1 MKKINCVVAD
11 DEQLARGIIE
21 DYIQKVDRLHL
32 LASCSNGAAVYNILK
47 NQPVD
52 LLFLDIQM
60 PQLTGIELLRTLN
73 QPPPVVLTT
82 AYREFALEG
91 YELNVI
97 DYLLKPISFDRFLK
111 AVDKFES
118 IRNPGTITPGNSPA
132 DDIDKD
138 RQTFI
143 YIKSDKK
150 MIRILLKDILYV
162 EGLKDYVKIQTT
174 DKAVITYQT
183 LGSFEQRLPANRFL
197 RVHRSYII
205 SLDHITAYSQTLIE
219 IGKAGIP
226 IGSSYS
232 KEVLTRL
239 TPD

>member
-47 NQPVD
+47 NHPVD

-118 IRNPGTITPGNSPA
+118 LRNPETITPGNSPA
-132 DDIDKD
+132 GDIDRD

-174 DKAVITYQT
+174 DKAAMT
-183 LGSFEQRLPANRFL
+183 
-197 RVHRSYII
+197 
-205 SLDHITAYSQTLIE
+205 
-219 IGKAGIP
+219 
-226 IGSSYS
+226 
-232 KEVLTRL
+232 
-239 TPD
+239 